1 MVSVEWLQSI
11 VSGPPAI
18 IQQAKEKLHMAIAA
32 LSRNSGEAEQ
42 QQQEGS
48 NTIKNFARTTM
59 LTRMINGYLALEAA
73 SDTPVVCGPRCSS
86 HVRFL
91 YWRFLCLFVFARVL
105 PRVSFFACCLHD
117 GLYPHVSFLLCTR
130 SLMPRKTS
138 RTCSFTWM

>member
-1 MVSVEWLQSI
+1 MYYEYLVDVDMVSVEWLQSI

-73 SDTPVVCGPRCSS
+73 SDTPVVCGPVVLRMSVLSIGDSC
-86 HVRFL
+86 V
-91 YWRFLCLFVFARVL
+91 CLFL
-105 PRVSFFACCLHD
+105 PVYCRMCRSLHAVYMMGNILTYRFFFAHAA
-117 GLYPHVSFLLCTR
+117 
-130 SLMPRKTS
+130 
-138 RTCSFTWM
+138 